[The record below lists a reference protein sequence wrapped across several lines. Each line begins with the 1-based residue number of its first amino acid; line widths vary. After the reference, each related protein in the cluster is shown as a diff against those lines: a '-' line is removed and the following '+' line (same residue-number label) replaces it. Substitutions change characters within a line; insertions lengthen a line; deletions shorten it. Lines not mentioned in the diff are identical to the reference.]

1 MSSFNRIVLVGNVVR
16 DPDIRYVQSGAA
28 VTKFTIAVNH
38 RSKQSESV
46 DYIDVVAWKKLAETA
61 TTYLKKGMLVLV
73 EGRLAIRSYESKGGE
88 KHRAAEVVMASMQM
102 LEHAR
107 TNGRAGEASAPS
119 AKRVEAAT

>member
-38 RSKQSESV
+38 GSKQSESV

-61 TTYLKKGMLVLV
+61 TTYLKQGMLVLV
-73 EGRLAIRSYESKGGE
+73 EGRLAIRSYQSKGGE

-107 TNGRAGEASAPS
+107 ANGRAGEAGAPP
-119 AKRVEAAT
+119 AKRVDALT